1 MQTLQ
6 MEIASYKKS
15 VRKELERNEMLTVT
29 LQYRESDIARC
40 ERELKDADEKKNS
53 LLEETD
59 VIKKIIEMTENELI
73 FLNDVIIY
81 FTNFYYDASYCFLFV
96 LVLINKYN
104 KIFMVDNSNYQIL
117 SPSPSHIYLY
127 SFSPAQQILE
137 HWPKFS
143 GQTQLGP
150 NKIYLG

>member
-81 FTNFYYDASYCFLFV
+81 FTNFYYDASYCLF
-96 LVLINKYN
+96 
-104 KIFMVDNSNYQIL
+104 
-117 SPSPSHIYLY
+117 
-127 SFSPAQQILE
+127 
-137 HWPKFS
+137 
-143 GQTQLGP
+143 
-150 NKIYLG
+150 

>member
-6 MEIASYKKS
+6 MEIASHKKS

-40 ERELKDADEKKNS
+40 ERELKDAAEKRNS

-59 VIKKIIEMTENELI
+59 VINKIIEMTENELS

-81 FTNFYYDASYCFLFV
+81 FFTNFCYVSYVIVFFFFYFTSFV
-96 LVLINKYN
+96 Q
-104 KIFMVDNSNYQIL
+104 KI
-117 SPSPSHIYLY
+117 
-127 SFSPAQQILE
+127 QQ
-137 HWPKFS
+137 HFHD
-143 GQTQLGP
+143 GQVTSV
-150 NKIYLG
+150 

>member
-1 MQTLQ
+1 MQILQ
-6 MEIASYKKS
+6 MEIASHKKS

-40 ERELKDADEKKNS
+40 ERELKDADEKKSS

-73 FLNDVIIY
+73 FLNDVIY
-81 FTNFYYDASYCFLFV
+81 FTNFHYHASYCFLFV

-104 KIFMVDNSNYQIL
+104 KIVMIDISIYQIL
-117 SPSPSHIYLY
+117 FPSPTHIYLH
-127 SFSPAQQILE
+127 SFILAQQILE
-137 HWPKFS
+137 HWPKFL
-143 GQTQLGP
+143 GQIQLCP